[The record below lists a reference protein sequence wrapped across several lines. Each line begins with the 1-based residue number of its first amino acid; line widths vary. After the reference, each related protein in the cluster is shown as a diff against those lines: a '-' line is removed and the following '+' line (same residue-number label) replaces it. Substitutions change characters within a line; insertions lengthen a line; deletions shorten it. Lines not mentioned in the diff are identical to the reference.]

1 MDETRKSS
9 QILTYMWMI
18 EMISELEYII
28 AWKGGLKKWGEKEK
42 TKKSL

>member
-9 QILTYMWMI
+9 QILTYMWMV
-18 EMISELEYII
+18 EMISELEYI
-28 AWKGGLKKWGEKEK
+28 AWKGGLKKWGEKGK